1 MKIGKKL
8 AIGYIVI
15 ATLITGIVYTYL
27 HEWRQMNRLENE
39 IKQIHELRKNI
50 RAAYA
55 HMLDLTMFGE
65 TILEWNDEDPAIYRA
80 KRLELDSILCVFK
93 EYYSGERIDSLR
105 NLMAEKEDL
114 LFNISELAERQM
126 ELNEE
131 LAERVPAIAYES
143 AKESKKKKKKG
154 FLEIFRKKEDKTQ
167 SVTSAQLHS
176 LNRDVIK
183 KQTEHL
189 GRLSATADNLA
200 YRNLNIN
207 MQLKGLIEA
216 MDERITTD
224 LGERERQIIKT
235 REESKIYIAGITL
248 FLFLMLLVSY
258 FVIMRDYTGK
268 ERIRKK
274 LEESNRKNA
283 ELLEMRKKIILTIS
297 HDIRGPLNGI
307 YGSAEL
313 AMDTRDKKKRNHKLK
328 NITASCKHIL
338 QLVNNLL
345 DVYRLNEAKET
356 ARRIP
361 FRISDML
368 NSTTDGIIQQTD
380 AKGLFFEHEFKDTD
394 VVVKGDPD
402 RIEQIIGN
410 LLSNAIKFTSAGH
423 VRLKASYTDGKLI
436 IEVSDT
442 GIGMSEEL
450 LRRIYLPFERA
461 TDDSNTEGFGLG
473 LTITKGLVNLLDGSI
488 NVKSEPGSG
497 TTFTVMLP
505 LPITNDNIDEEDVV
519 FDDSMHFPQ
528 NVIVIDDDS
537 FQLEVIKDMLERNRV
552 SCTVCTKVE
561 KLTEELRK
569 RNYDLLLTDIQM
581 PDANGFELLK
591 LLRRSRIGN
600 SRDIPV
606 VAMTARSDSE
616 RNTLLEAGFDGCI
629 FKPFS
634 MNELLKYIAT
644 VIKRRKLE
652 HKTDFSKILADVTDR
667 RHILESMIRTCE
679 KDMAD
684 LRNAMMSNDI
694 ESMRSTAHRMFPM
707 WEMLSMESVLS
718 AYRNILKNQ
727 GSDIR
732 TITSN
737 TKLII
742 DHIERLM
749 DDAENEINRTADEEK
764 DTDSRG

>member
-15 ATLITGIVYTYL
+15 AALITGIVYTYL

-50 RAAYA
+50 RDAYA

-105 NLMAEKEDL
+105 VLMTEKENL
-114 LFNISELAERQM
+114 LLNISKLFERQM
-126 ELNEE
+126 ELSEE

-143 AKESKKKKKKG
+143 IKESKK
-154 FLEIFRKKEDKTQ
+154 RKKEGFLGIFKKKDKKIQ

-183 KQTEHL
+183 KQTEHFS
-189 GRLSATADNLA
+189 RLSITADSLA
-200 YRNLNIN
+200 YRNHDIN
-207 MQLKGLIEA
+207 CQLKNIIEA

-368 NSTTDGIIQQTD
+368 NRTTDGIIQQTD

-461 TDDSNTEGFGLG
+461 TDDCNTEGFGLG

-652 HKTDFSKILADVTDR
+652 HKTDFSKTLAEVTDKR
-667 RHILESMIRTCE
+667 LILKSIVETCE
-679 KDMAD
+679 KDIAD
-684 LRNAMMSNDI
+684 LKNAVLSNDI
-694 ESMRSTAHRMFPM
+694 KSMQSTAHRMFPM
-707 WEMLSMESVLS
+707 WEMLSMEGILS
-718 AYRNILKNQ
+718 TYRNILESPS
-727 GSDIR
+727 SDIK

-737 TKLII
+737 TNLII
-742 DHIERLM
+742 NHIERLM
-749 DDAENEINRTADEEK
+749 DDTVNEINRIDDEEK
-764 DTDSRG
+764 DTDSRR